1 MSDET
6 PVLTAAMLRAAAQRF
21 AESPAFVGY
30 WLEVYRE
37 REGLELPALAA
48 RLGCSV
54 ETVQHLSL
62 CRQPRAEQWADD
74 TAEIAQRYGI
84 EQDRLADLLL
94 DAEAYAATRRPA
106 TAPAERAFGGARAA
120 FAAARDRE
128 PEPDLHTADD
138 GEAHDGR

>member
-6 PVLTAAMLRAAAQRF
+6 PILTAAMLRAAAQKF

-30 WLEVYRE
+30 WLEVYRD
-37 REGLELPALAA
+37 REGLALPALAA
-48 RLGCSV
+48 HLGCPL

-62 CRQPRAEQWADD
+62 CRQPRAEHWAAD

-84 EQDRLADLLL
+84 DQDRLADLLL
-94 DAEAYAATRRPA
+94 DAQAYAGTRRPA
-106 TAPAERAFGGARAA
+106 AASAERVFGGARTA

-128 PEPDLHTADD
+128 PEPDRNPGD
-138 GEAHDGR
+138 GEEHDGR